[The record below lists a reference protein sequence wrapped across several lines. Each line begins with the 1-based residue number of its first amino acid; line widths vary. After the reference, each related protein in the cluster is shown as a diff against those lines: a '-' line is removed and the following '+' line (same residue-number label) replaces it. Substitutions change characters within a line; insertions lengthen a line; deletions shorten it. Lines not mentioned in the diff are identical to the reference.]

1 MQEIT
6 LKINGMMCP
15 HCEANVKK
23 CLEAF
28 PKVAEALPSHTENQA
43 VVKLNA
49 ELTTQ
54 ELGELKQAVT
64 DAGYQIAE

>member
-1 MQEIT
+1 MQEII
-6 LKINGMMCP
+6 LKITGMMCQ

-23 CLEAF
+23 RLEAF
-28 PKVAEALPSHTENQA
+28 PKVEEAVPSHTENQA

-49 ELTTQ
+49 ELTAQ
-54 ELGELKQAVT
+54 ELEALKKAVT